1 MADEDTLAKL
11 LELYQG
17 CKLRGERASLFLET
31 KNGKQSIT
39 FTVND
44 PVGVPEGKSSQMR
57 RWKTPSQ
64 LKRDR
69 KRREEFLA
77 KKLEN
82 QPAMEEI
89 GNSDE
94 KVNFVEPYDEIDLE
108 VCEKIFVVAKG
119 DIDDHNIGIQ
129 YNVTEKLEA
138 KGIKVKKLTVERKGD
153 QIRGEFI
160 RCEVFIEPTEVKQ
173 IEKENFGIEKC
184 WVLPCP

>member
-1 MADEDTLAKL
+1 
-11 LELYQG
+11 
-17 CKLRGERASLFLET
+17 
-31 KNGKQSIT
+31 
-39 FTVND
+39 
-44 PVGVPEGKSSQMR
+44 MR

-173 IEKENFGIEKC
+173 IEKENFGIERC